1 MLPVEARFEIDTLE
15 RPIVAP
21 PGVRAGVV
29 ALVESTRTLLRLAC
43 RPEEATLDRLT
54 PLVPQF
60 GAIMSDLGI
69 DAIHA
74 LWTYVISVFPPTSP
88 LRTML
93 TDAGSPAMQQEFETI
108 YDEAISKGEAIGLSK
123 GKVIGVTEGKARML
137 LRLLEAR
144 GLVGE
149 HARRDLLACD
159 DAEIERWFD
168 RALTARSIEDIFDA

>member
-74 LWTYVISVFPPTSP
+74 LWTYVISVFPSTSP

-108 YDEAISKGEAIGLSK
+108 YDEAIYDEAISK